1 MFDKA
6 IDFFFYSIIGAVG
19 FLVTAA
25 GLAII
30 LAVIKGIMR

>member
-1 MFDKA
+1 MMDKA
-6 IDFFFYSIIGAVG
+6 IDFFFYSIIGAAG

-30 LAVIKGIMR
+30 LVVIKEIMR

>member
-1 MFDKA
+1 MIDKA

-25 GLAII
+25 VLAII
-30 LAVIKGIMR
+30 LAVIKGVMR

>member
-1 MFDKA
+1 MIDKA
-6 IDFFFYSIIGAVG
+6 IDFFFYSIICAVG